1 MIKLTEYIIEKLKI
15 NNSTESNI
23 DLVNSFMSLIA
34 DIANIDL
41 NDKDS
46 KDIVDAIDDWVRT
59 FDLKDQNKQ
68 LKCYFDWDLE
78 EDEERRLK
86 KRKLMKFVTKDNEA
100 DFLKKYDDDKA
111 YSTNPIVKKGDSYE
125 SKEIYLYDNY
135 LIYLRRWDY
144 NRISN
149 EYIFYIEENN

>member
-15 NNSTESNI
+15 NDSTKTNI
-23 DLVNSFMSLIA
+23 DIINAFMTLIT

-41 NDKDS
+41 NDKES
-46 KDIVDAIDDWVRT
+46 KDIIDAIDDWVRT
-59 FDLKDQNKQ
+59 FELKDPNKQ

-78 EDEERRLK
+78 EDEEKRLR
-86 KRKLMKFVTKDNEA
+86 KRKLIKFVTKDNEA
-100 DFLKKYDDDKA
+100 DFLKKYNDDKA
-111 YSTNPIVKKGDSYE
+111 YSTNPIVKKGNSYE
-125 SKEIYLYDNY
+125 SKEIYLYDKY